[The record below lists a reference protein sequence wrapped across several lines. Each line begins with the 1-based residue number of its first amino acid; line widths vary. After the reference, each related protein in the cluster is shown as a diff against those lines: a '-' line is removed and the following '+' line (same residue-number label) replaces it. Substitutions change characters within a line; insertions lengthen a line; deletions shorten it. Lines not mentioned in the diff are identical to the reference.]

1 MGTKAPSTPQGA
13 ERIPSLHGPQQ
24 PPGLTARA
32 RDPALCRYHDDHMS
46 MCVCVCVHVL
56 TGYTALQKPVPQTG
70 QTTPHAKS
78 VQTIEYHYSSL
89 SAVCKNKRDSTEDS
103 QTNSTMSSDHSSATR
118 PHQLN
123 RSVSSGTA
131 LVVQWVRTCA
141 PNAGGLRSIPGCAT
155 RSCMQQLRCPRAVK
169 ILRAP
174 GKIQCHAVLRS
185 AMSDSATAR
194 LLCSWGFSRQEYWS
208 GLPCPPLG
216 DLPNPR
222 TESRSPS
229 AAKINK

>member
-1 MGTKAPSTPQGA
+1 
-13 ERIPSLHGPQQ
+13 
-24 PPGLTARA
+24 
-32 RDPALCRYHDDHMS
+32 
-46 MCVCVCVHVL
+46 MCVCVCVCAL

-155 RSCMQQLRCPRAVK
+155 RSCMQQLRCPHAVK
-169 ILRAP
+169 SLRAP

-208 GLPCPPLG
+208 GLPCPLLG

-222 TESRSPS
+222 TEPRSPS

>member
-1 MGTKAPSTPQGA
+1 MAPSSHTL
-13 ERIPSLHGPQQ
+13 PSRNLCPRPGK
-24 PPGLTARA
+24 PPLMPRA
-32 RDPALCRYHDDHMS
+32 SR
-46 MCVCVCVHVL
+46 
-56 TGYTALQKPVPQTG
+56 
-70 QTTPHAKS
+70 
-78 VQTIEYHYSSL
+78 TIEYHHSSL

-155 RSCMQQLRCPRAVK
+155 RSCMLQLRCPRAAK

-174 GKIQCHAVLRS
+174 GKIQCHAMLCS
-185 AMSDSATAR
+185 AVSDSATAR
-194 LLCSWGFSRQEYWS
+194 LLCSWGFSRQAYWS
-208 GLPCPPLG
+208 GLPHPPLG
-216 DLPNPR
+216 DLPTQGLNPGLPVQP
-222 TESRSPS
+222 E
-229 AAKINK
+229 